1 MNLWNFI
8 PFIFCLVTKQKK
20 FKLLWKSELLRVV
33 FEKNYVIW
41 IYGIFLEEKLHT
53 YNYLFSFLQKKGIFQ
68 TIRIRALL
76 LEAYFKQK
84 RRSELKKKF
93 KTQYAILRF
102 QYTSNHIFSLSRQTL
117 CVISSSGNNSH
128 GYNQNTMMLRCGNV
142 KTSDVSTKSHGKHN
156 IRQ

>member
-1 MNLWNFI
+1 MNPKIVHHLKLKFLGKWMNLWNFI

-41 IYGIFLEEKLHT
+41 IYRIFLEEKLHT

-68 TIRIRALL
+68 TIRIIALL
-76 LEAYFKQK
+76 LEAHFKQK
-84 RRSELKKKF
+84 RRSDLKKKF

-102 QYTSNHIFSLSRQTL
+102 QYTSNHIFALIVATDTL
-117 CVISSSGNNSH
+117 CYLLVG
-128 GYNQNTMMLRCGNV
+128 Q
-142 KTSDVSTKSHGKHN
+142 
-156 IRQ
+156 